1 MPALAAICSLLL
13 LSPLVSSPAQA
24 APSWT
29 QLSSATGWEEFKTAS
44 TKNAGS
50 VRLSKMTLDGV
61 ACFKGEASVSGVS
74 AETMLQVSADIEGAK
89 SWSSAGIKDA
99 VTLKKTGSTLDYYEY
114 LSVPLISDRFW
125 FLHGTIMREGSLVGL
140 RWEKAWDGGGPYSD
154 TYQAVVAA
162 HPGAVEPPV
171 NVGAWLFDTQGDVV
185 ALTYLVC
192 TDSGGSIPTSL
203 QNMATKGTMPDTV
216 DDLVKEARAR

>member
-1 MPALAAICSLLL
+1 MPALAAISSLLL
-13 LSPLVSSPAQA
+13 LSSLVSVPAQA
-24 APSWT
+24 ALGWT
-29 QLSSATGWEEFKTAS
+29 QLSTATGWKEFKTAS

-50 VRLSKMTLDGV
+50 VRLSNMTLDGV
-61 ACFKGEASVSGVS
+61 SCFKAEATISGVS
-74 AETMLQVSADIEGAK
+74 AETMLVVSADIEGAK

-99 VTLKKTGSTLDYYEY
+99 VTLKRTGSTLDYYEY

-125 FLHGTIMREGSLVGL
+125 FLHGTFVREGTMVGL

-162 HPGAVEPPV
+162 HPGAIEPPV
-171 NVGAWLFDTQGDVV
+171 NVGAWLFDTQGGVV

-192 TDSGGSIPTSL
+192 TDSGGSIPVGL

-216 DDLVKEARAR
+216 DDLVKEARTR